1 MKKMLRTRGRASA
14 STRPFLFALAVF
26 ILALFSTLPIFITR
40 AANPSSG
47 TIHPTDIT
55 PLMWD
60 GTGVG
65 GSAPNGESDCTEG
78 VNCDSYTLTV
88 SGQPADWTGKTIHI
102 QITWLVPAN
111 DYDLYVHKDSLTGP
125 IIKQSTGGAPGTSE
139 QVDIDPTGPN
149 GTGVYVVHV
158 VDFTVAPGD
167 PYHATAS
174 IVTPPPPF
182 PTPAPATGIAPRYHV
197 FPAPNGLGGS
207 AGEPSIGV
215 NWQTGKVFL
224 L

>member
-1 MKKMLRTRGRASA
+1 
-14 STRPFLFALAVF
+14 
-26 ILALFSTLPIFITR
+26 
-40 AANPSSG
+40 
-47 TIHPTDIT
+47 
-55 PLMWD
+55 
-60 GTGVG
+60 
-65 GSAPNGESDCTEG
+65 
-78 VNCDSYTLTV
+78 TV
-88 SGQPADWTGKTIHI
+88 SEQPAGWTGKTIQI

-111 DYDLYVHKDSLTGP
+111 DYDLSVHKDSLTGP

-224 L
+224 LAGFQVLRVTFDDCPSPAATTWEDKSPTQAASLDPILFTHHI